1 MNSIMEL
8 LIAETGTLG
17 VRVRDSQRYIVP
29 RTVKT
34 ISVNIEGQSFDV
46 RYKTREIGEDWI
58 MKIEFD
64 DIKEISDVLNLP
76 FKMVEGVLDQLIRK
90 EEAELLRKKL

>member
-1 MNSIMEL
+1 
-8 LIAETGTLG
+8 
-17 VRVRDSQRYIVP
+17 
-29 RTVKT
+29 
-34 ISVNIEGQSFDV
+34 
-46 RYKTREIGEDWI
+46 

-90 EEAELLRKKL
+90 EEAELLRKKLWKHNLLNC